1 MIKFSL
7 FFCIGLSE
15 RKQSIFVRI
24 ASGNGSNVQRRM
36 VTKNEVGV
44 PFFLLIKIANCLVH
58 IVTFYNIMKM
68 K

>member
-1 MIKFSL
+1 
-7 FFCIGLSE
+7 
-15 RKQSIFVRI
+15 
-24 ASGNGSNVQRRM
+24 M